1 MRAKPAAEAWASRS
15 CQSDT
20 RMPCFS
26 KNGLLTVY
34 PKAVTGEGRGAEQ
47 ELTMVC
53 SRLSLDLDLYE
64 GDGTMEQHHWMFQ
77 HATVIYLC
85 NPGFKDLEPHIQQLI
100 YKHALP
106 GTKVVSLT
114 KLVIG
119 RFRHT
124 KESDQLEE
132 VDILNDIDMKQFSWA
147 SASVTVGSHMQWLYV
162 ANAFNIDTLL
172 YICQY
177 ALERIPVGMG

>member
-1 MRAKPAAEAWASRS
+1 M
-15 CQSDT
+15 
-20 RMPCFS
+20 
-26 KNGLLTVY
+26 
-34 PKAVTGEGRGAEQ
+34 TGEGRGAERV
-47 ELTMVC
+47 LTMVC
-53 SRLSLDLDLYE
+53 SCSLDVDLYE
-64 GDGTMEQHHWMFQ
+64 GDGTLEQHHWMLK

-85 NPGFKDLEPHIQQLI
+85 NPGFKNLEPHIQQLI

-119 RFRHT
+119 RFRNT
-124 KESDQLEE
+124 KESDQLEQVDIVE
-132 VDILNDIDMKQFSWA
+132 VDRDQFSWA
-147 SASVTVGSHMQWLYV
+147 SASVTVGPHMQWLYV

-177 ALERIPVGMG
+177 GLERIPVGMG